1 MSMASDPT
9 VTASPMEAGLSGEGA
24 SSTPSDHDF
33 IPLSFAQQRLWFLD
47 QLEPNS
53 PLYNIRTLA
62 RITGRLDTAILKRA
76 LNAIVARHEILRT
89 RIVCQD
95 GVPSLKITESGGIDL
110 QCRDWAHPSGTK
122 NVELQ
127 QFLRKE
133 MNQPFDLSNDLLV
146 RALLVKVSTDEH
158 LIVVT

>member
-1 MSMASDPT
+1 MSTACNPVPASGTQP
-9 VTASPMEAGLSGEGA
+9 SPAAGNNPANDAADSGL
-24 SSTPSDHDF
+24 

-53 PLYNIRTLA
+53 PLYNIPTLA

-95 GVPSLKITESGGIDL
+95 GVPSLKITESGDID
-110 QCRDWAHPSGTK
+110 
-122 NVELQ
+122 
-127 QFLRKE
+127 
-133 MNQPFDLSNDLLV
+133 
-146 RALLVKVSTDEH
+146 
-158 LIVVT
+158 